1 MANKNSGNNP
11 WEQSD
16 FNEQEILNNA
26 KGADVQSLMQKL
38 SPEQRSKVQS
48 ILNDPVKT
56 SQILSNPKIQQLI
69 RKFKGNG

>member
-38 SPEQRSKVQS
+38 SPEQRSNVQS